1 MVDKPI
7 FTCPAKEAVF
17 RFTICMLSLF
27 MNVQGFFNK
36 SLLNG
41 KLFCIVKSPQRVCVI
56 STLFFCY
63 IALTS
68 LVFSK
73 NQYK

>member
-36 SLLNG
+36 SPLNG
-41 KLFCIVKSPQRVCVI
+41 KLFCIVKNLLSVCVCDFNI
-56 STLFFCY
+56 IFLLYS
-63 IALTS
+63 INKSS
-68 LVFSK
+68 L
-73 NQYK
+73 